1 MTDADEVNVRIQRM
15 KIMAEKIKLM
25 LAIEEDSTN
34 DIKYDVAVVSR
45 KVDGIE
51 EKLGGTTLSVG
62 NQDTKLHL

>member
-34 DIKYDVAVVSR
+34 DIKYDVSVVSR

-51 EKLGGTTLSVG
+51 EKLGG
-62 NQDTKLHL
+62 

>member
-34 DIKYDVAVVSR
+34 DIKHDVSVISR

-51 EKLGGTTLSVG
+51 EKLGG
-62 NQDTKLHL
+62 